1 MLQSMKRIQVIGP
14 KEELNRV
21 VDLMYQ
27 AGTIHLENASEE
39 VPLKEIRLT
48 PVKLE
53 AAQNI
58 ADVLSKIQ
66 AIFSTLPELSV
77 IIASVS
83 DRVRTG
89 ASITCPALSRTSHRN
104 KEGAN
109 VSETLLSL
117 AGGPTA
123 SP

>member
-27 AGTIHLENASEE
+27 AGTVHLENASEE
-39 VPLKEIRLT
+39 VPSKEIPLT

-58 ADVLSKIQ
+58 TDVLSKIQ
-66 AIFSTLPELSV
+66 AIFSH
-77 IIASVS
+77 
-83 DRVRTG
+83 
-89 ASITCPALSRTSHRN
+89 PAGHCR
-104 KEGAN
+104 
-109 VSETLLSL
+109 
-117 AGGPTA
+117 
-123 SP
+123 